1 MKNAYM
7 REVGGF
13 TLIELLVVVLII
25 GILAA
30 VAVPQYQKAVEKSRA
45 VQGIALVKSLAD
57 AQKVFLMAN
66 GKYTNNLEDL
76 DISLP
81 GNPTGSSQQVGDFV
95 VKLDSMTGA
104 IPHIQ
109 AQYNK
114 AGNLGTWYI
123 VQYMNRG
130 KIDCVSC
137 GNAHGDSICK
147 TFNANPETCPEAS
160 CKCYSIQ

>member
-7 REVGGF
+7 RELGGF

-109 AQYNK
+109 AQY
-114 AGNLGTWYI
+114 
-123 VQYMNRG
+123 
-130 KIDCVSC
+130 
-137 GNAHGDSICK
+137 
-147 TFNANPETCPEAS
+147 
-160 CKCYSIQ
+160 